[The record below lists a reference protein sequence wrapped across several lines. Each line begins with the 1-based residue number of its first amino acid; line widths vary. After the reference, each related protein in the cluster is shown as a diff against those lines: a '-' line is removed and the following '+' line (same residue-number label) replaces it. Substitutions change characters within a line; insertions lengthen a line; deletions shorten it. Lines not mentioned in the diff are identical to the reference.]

1 MARKKCRVY
10 IAVISALFSL
20 AAFACSRA
28 DDPLKIVRAYND
40 AVILA
45 HRTGDISK
53 LGDVAGEREARIVGV
68 LVTTKR
74 GAGLVLEATLERI
87 EVLRAEKTDHA
98 SRLIETN
105 EQWRYYDRPLK
116 PGSSPG
122 QIIEAAM
129 RVQYECERAENS
141 WKVMKVN
148 VLENKFKNQNGTDK
162 KS

>member
-1 MARKKCRVY
+1 MMRRIY
-10 IAVISALFSL
+10 IVIGAVLSL
-20 AAFACSRA
+20 ATFACSHS
-28 DDPLKIVRAYND
+28 DDPLRIVQTYNN

-87 EVLRAEKTDHA
+87 EVLRVERSGSD
-98 SRLIETN
+98 SQIIETS

-116 PGSSPG
+116 PGKSPG

-129 RVQYECERAENS
+129 KLQYECARTDNI

-148 VLENKFKNQNGTDK
+148 VLENKFLNQHETDK

>member
-1 MARKKCRVY
+1 MKRRIY
-10 IAVISALFSL
+10 IFIGAVFSL
-20 AAFACSRA
+20 AVVACSHS
-28 DDPLKIVRAYND
+28 DDPLRIVKTYNN

-87 EVLRAEKTDHA
+87 EVVRTEKSGPD
-98 SRLIETN
+98 SQIIETS

-116 PGSSPG
+116 PGDSPG
-122 QIIEAAM
+122 QIIEAVM
-129 RVQYECERAENS
+129 KLQYECARTGS
-141 WKVMKVN
+141 VWKVMKVK
-148 VLENKFKNQNGTDK
+148 VLENKFLNQQETDK
-162 KS
+162 KN

>member
-1 MARKKCRVY
+1 MTV
-10 IAVISALFSL
+10 LFTV
-20 AAFACSRA
+20 AGFACTRL
-28 DDPLKIVRAYND
+28 DDPLRIVQTYNN

-74 GAGLVLEATLERI
+74 GAGIVLEATLEHI
-87 EVLRAEKTDHA
+87 EVLRTKKSGTD
-98 SRLIETN
+98 SQIIETS

-116 PGSSPG
+116 PGNSPG

-129 RVQYECERAENS
+129 KVQYECARMDNT
-141 WKVMKVN
+141 WKVMKVK
-148 VLENKFKNQNGTDK
+148 VLENKFLNQHETDK
-162 KS
+162 QS

>member
-1 MARKKCRVY
+1 MVAHRIFILMA
-10 IAVISALFSL
+10 ALFAL
-20 AAFACSRA
+20 AGIACSRA
-28 DDPLKIVRAYND
+28 DDPLRIVRTYNE

-45 HRTGDISK
+45 YRTGDISK
-53 LGDVAGEREARIVGV
+53 LSDSAGEREARLIDV

-87 EVLRAEKTDHA
+87 EVERSEKTGPDSMLIDTAEK
-98 SRLIETN
+98 
-105 EQWRYYDRPLK
+105 WRYYDRPLK

-129 RVQYECERAENS
+129 KVQYECERTGTV
-141 WKVMKVN
+141 WKVMKVK
-148 VLENKFKNQNGTDK
+148 VLENSFLDQKGTDK

>member
-1 MARKKCRVY
+1 MAWNKQITY
-10 IAVISALFSL
+10 IALIGTMVSL
-20 AAFACSRA
+20 AAFACTRS
-28 DDPLKIVRAYND
+28 DNPLRIVRAYND

-53 LGDVAGEREARIVGV
+53 LGDVAGEREARILGV

-87 EVLRAEKTDHA
+87 EIQRSQKSGPDSEI
-98 SRLIETN
+98 IETS

-122 QIIEAAM
+122 QIIETAM
-129 RVQYECERAENS
+129 KVQYECERTGNL
-141 WKVMKVN
+141 WKVIKVK
-148 VLENKFKNQNGTDK
+148 VLENRFLNQKVSGK